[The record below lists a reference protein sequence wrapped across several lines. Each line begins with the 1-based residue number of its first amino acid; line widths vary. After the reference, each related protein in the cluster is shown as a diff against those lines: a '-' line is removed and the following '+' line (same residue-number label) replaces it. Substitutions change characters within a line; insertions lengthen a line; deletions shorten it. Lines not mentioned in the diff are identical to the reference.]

1 MTVNSH
7 ARALA
12 VSAEAAAER
21 SALSLGHTPQTFA
34 NVTDMA
40 KAAKVLEYLAGCRW
54 PSRLDHWRV
63 NPSQLMADMNDLFL
77 YKDCGG
83 LGKTA
88 EAVLLSTPLRTRVTL
103 AQIPLVTDVVKDP
116 PSASQLHAALRRLVQ
131 AASGLTQA
139 EAFVT
144 LDALLYVMELLK
156 KSMAHCSGA
165 EFASRSFED
174 RVTKGVQLLNARRGA
189 LNSAGAG
196 SSADHALVTTEANV
210 DSKGGVMAGYDKL
223 RLLDLK
229 DSPEYVATKRQ
240 ALAAFAA
247 GQTDKAILVFS
258 RGADGLPAGPG
269 MPAPKLAPLKVA
281 HDMLLGSKD
290 IYLIDKDLDA
300 GVTELRRGLA
310 LFWGRRAAKALNVKL
325 VADQPLDGLAKVM
338 ADTSTWRSSPPDFY
352 ALALVPIRVAAGAKE
367 CELYESHHH
376 QVGKPPYANI
386 AVVNAISTLVVSLM
400 ADVGVAHTS
409 VEDVSAPGADIA
421 SPDDLF
427 RLVAD
432 MHGTVGSLPTAG
444 ATMNTLITG
453 VLGDFG
459 TRRSDIRK
467 SSDAMRRL
475 NTRFIEPGSVR
486 LAQLLKDKELLADG
500 QLTRHKLG
508 LCGLVVQEVAAPA
521 PATSAGGKRKG
532 EDEWESWS
540 KWSKADDS

>member
-1 MTVNSH
+1 M
-7 ARALA
+7 RA
-12 VSAEAAAER
+12 SPR
-21 SALSLGHTPQTFA
+21 S
-34 NVTDMA
+34 
-40 KAAKVLEYLAGCRW
+40 
-54 PSRLDHWRV
+54 
-63 NPSQLMADMNDLFL
+63 
-77 YKDCGG
+77 
-83 LGKTA
+83 
-88 EAVLLSTPLRTRVTL
+88 
-103 AQIPLVTDVVKDP
+103 
-116 PSASQLHAALRRLVQ
+116 
-131 AASGLTQA
+131 
-139 EAFVT
+139 
-144 LDALLYVMELLK
+144 
-156 KSMAHCSGA
+156 
-165 EFASRSFED
+165 
-174 RVTKGVQLLNARRGA
+174 
-189 LNSAGAG
+189 
-196 SSADHALVTTEANV
+196 
-210 DSKGGVMAGYDKL
+210 
-223 RLLDLK
+223 
-229 DSPEYVATKRQ
+229 
-240 ALAAFAA
+240 
-247 GQTDKAILVFS
+247 
-258 RGADGLPAGPG
+258 
-269 MPAPKLAPLKVA
+269 
-281 HDMLLGSKD
+281 
-290 IYLIDKDLDA
+290 
-300 GVTELRRGLA
+300 ELRRGLA

-376 QVGKPPYANI
+376 QVGKSPYVNI

-400 ADVGVAHTS
+400 ADIGVAHTS

-540 KWSKADDS
+540 KWSKADDSWWSSPVEETPTKAKLVNGGDRLLVEGGLRGPAGCLYQIAGDNGFATAVSLLEDYDGICPVYLACWIAGATPPVLHRACGNSSHRPGSAAHPDLLEKKTINKKFRKICLDCLTYIWKRLFCIRGGPNMT